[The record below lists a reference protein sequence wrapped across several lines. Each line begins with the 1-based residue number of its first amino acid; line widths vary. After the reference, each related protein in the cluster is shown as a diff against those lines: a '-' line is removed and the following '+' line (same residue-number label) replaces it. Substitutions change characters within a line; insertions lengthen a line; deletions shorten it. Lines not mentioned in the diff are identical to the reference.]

1 MPSTTRPRLVTL
13 LLAVIFACC
22 AQSAPLLA
30 QGPPDQGTTPGGW
43 QGGGWQGGGR
53 GMGIGMPGG
62 GRGLMGTV
70 TEAASDH
77 YTIKTDQGDTYRVFF
92 SVNTRILKQ
101 PAPRNQPPAPGTSS
115 AQPAPRQ
122 PRDPADRPMPQEI
135 KPTDIKAG
143 DVIMA
148 AGEADASKKTLGAVM
163 IFQVDPERARQMREY
178 QAQFGKTW
186 LAGRITAI
194 DETKITLEAITDHAP
209 HSFLVDENTSFR
221 KRRDSITLADIKV
234 GDQIRVEGAVA
245 AGTFTAT
252 LVQAIEPR
260 NPNGAATQPGPQN

>member
-1 MPSTTRPRLVTL
+1 MPRAHTTRLPALF
-13 LLAVIFACC
+13 LLAALAI
-22 AQSAPLLA
+22 SAPLRA
-30 QGPPDQGTTPGGW
+30 QTPPDTGGW
-43 QGGGWQGGGR
+43 QGGGQGGGMR
-53 GMGIGMPGG
+53 GMGIGIPGG
-62 GRGLMGTV
+62 GRGIMGTV
-70 TEAASDH
+70 TEAAADH
-77 YTIKTDQGDTYRVFF
+77 YTIKTDQGDIYRVFF

-101 PAPRNQPPAPGTSS
+101 PAPRNPAPGTSS
-115 AQPAPRQ
+115 AKPAPRQ
-122 PRDPADRPMPQEI
+122 PRDQGDRPMPQEI
-135 KPTDIKAG
+135 KAAEIKVG

-148 AGEADASKKTLGAVM
+148 AGEADSAKRTLGAVM

-194 DETKITLEAITDHAP
+194 DETKITLEGITDHAP

-221 KRRDSITLADIKV
+221 KRRDSITLAEIHP
-234 GDQIRVEGAVA
+234 GDQIRVEGALA

-260 NPNGAATQPGPQN
+260 NPDALRDQPTP